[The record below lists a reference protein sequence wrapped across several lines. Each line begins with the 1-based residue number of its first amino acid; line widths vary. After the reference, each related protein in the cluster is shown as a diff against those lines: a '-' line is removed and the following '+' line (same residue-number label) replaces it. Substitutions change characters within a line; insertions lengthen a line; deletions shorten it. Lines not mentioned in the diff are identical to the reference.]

1 MQFAFVVVGL
11 EPVVIKIDLKYV
23 VGVWLVVLHEYL
35 SVPGHLQLLLNKAV
49 DVGDDA
55 FELADE
61 VVLMVALEDA
71 VDDA

>member
-1 MQFAFVVVGL
+1 MQFAFVILGL

>member
-1 MQFAFVVVGL
+1 MQFAFVVGL

-71 VDDA
+71 VDDS